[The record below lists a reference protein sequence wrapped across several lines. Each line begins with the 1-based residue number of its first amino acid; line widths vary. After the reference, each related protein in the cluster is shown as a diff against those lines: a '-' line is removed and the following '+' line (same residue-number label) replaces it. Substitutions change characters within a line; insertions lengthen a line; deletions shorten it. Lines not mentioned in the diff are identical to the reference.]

1 MWQLNKEDK
10 IVVVYGG
17 PSSER
22 EVSLRTGTAI
32 AEALTRA
39 GYRVEKIDF
48 EPVRFMEDMQKIQP
62 QVVFNALHGHFG
74 EDGAIQHMLE
84 MLGIPYTG
92 SGPIASAIT
101 MDKVIAKRLFAQA
114 TLPTSDFAVYMCEQ
128 PLAEIQAD
136 IQMKFS
142 FPLVVKAP
150 NQGST
155 IGIHIIHKET
165 ELEDALR
172 DVFSYDRWALVEKF
186 LEGDEFTVSVLNG
199 EALPVIQIVPHSGVY
214 DYASKY
220 TVGATDYLV
229 PAPIRTELQE
239 RMQELSVRAYRAM
252 GCNGVA
258 RVDFMTDSAGE
269 PYILE
274 INTVPGMT
282 ETSLV
287 PKAAAAVGKDFTAL
301 CENIL
306 STADCG
312 KL

>member
-1 MWQLNKEDK
+1 MSQLNKDDK
-10 IVVVYGG
+10 VVVVYGG

-32 AEALTRA
+32 AEALAKA
-39 GYRVEKIDF
+39 GYQVEKIDF
-48 EPVRFMEDMQKIQP
+48 APARFMAQMQEIQP
-62 QVVFNALHGHFG
+62 QVVFNALHGHYG
-74 EDGAIQHMLE
+74 EDGAIQNMLE

-92 SGPIASAIT
+92 SGPVASAIT
-101 MDKVIAKRLFAQA
+101 MDKVISKRLFAQA
-114 TLPTSDFAVYMCEQ
+114 ELPTSEFTVYMREQ
-128 PLAEIQAD
+128 ALEEIKAD
-136 IQMKFS
+136 IQARFS
-142 FPLVVKAP
+142 FPVVLKAP

-155 IGIHIIHKET
+155 IGVHIVHEES
-165 ELEDALR
+165 ELDDAFR
-172 DVFSYDRWALVEKF
+172 DVFSYDSWALVEKF

-199 EALPVIQIVPHSGVY
+199 EVLPVIQIVPHSGMY

-229 PAPIRTELQE
+229 PAPISHELQT
-239 RMQELSVRAYRAM
+239 RMQELSVRAYRTM

-258 RVDFMTDSAGE
+258 RVDFMTDADGE

-287 PKAAAAVGKDFTAL
+287 PKAAAAVGKDFTTL